1 MSATLRT
8 AAVWDK
14 AIQVR
19 IKPWTVTDTITG
31 NVWLSGAHPAEG
43 YSPKQAE
50 DFTITSKCRCHM
62 LMLDC
67 WPEPHSLVQWRNKSG
82 VSPSLSLCTGSTPG
96 QSVNSIH
103 LVIQLLFRIH
113 LDVWHKLSVPVRQK
127 QRSTQGSSE
136 EPKPLTICEITI
148 VHH

>member
-1 MSATLRT
+1 MSATLRA

-31 NVWLSGAHPAEG
+31 NVWLSGAQPAEG
-43 YSPKQAE
+43 HSHKQAE
-50 DFTITSKCRCHM
+50 DFTITSKWRCHM

-67 WPEPHSLVQWRNKSG
+67 WPVPHSLVQWRNKSG

-96 QSVNSIH
+96 QLVNSIH
-103 LVIQLLFRIH
+103 LIIPLLFRAH
-113 LDVWHKLSVPVRQK
+113 LHAWHKLSVSIRQK
-127 QRSTQGSSE
+127 QRSTQGGSG
-136 EPKPLTICEITI
+136 EPKPLTMCEIAT